1 MSFEDALKDISA
13 KVSEFAGSLE
23 TEEATKNALIMPFIA
38 RVLGYDVFN
47 PQEVIPEFVADVGSR
62 KGEKVDYAIMKDGSV
77 QMLIEAKAV
86 GASLTLE
93 NAAQLTR
100 YFTVCSARI
109 GVLTN
114 GQHWLFY
121 TDLDKPNIMDAKPF
135 LRLDLSN
142 LDAHALPEL
151 KKLTREAFDLDSVL
165 AAAEEL
171 KYVSALKAELA
182 KEFAAPSVDL
192 VKLLGKRVYDTPFTA
207 KIQATFE
214 GIVAKAL
221 RQYINDQVDARLKT
235 ALEGTRTPSEPPVAQ
250 SGDTSDDAY
259 ARDPIETTV
268 EELEAFM
275 IVRAI
280 LASEVEVGRIVARD
294 RQSYFGVLLDDN
306 NRKPI
311 CRFHFNSQS
320 VKYIGII
327 GSDKQETKHQI
338 FSTTDIYKF
347 TDELRAAIKQ
357 YD

>member
-13 KVSEFAGSLE
+13 RLSEFADSLE

-62 KGEKVDYAIMKDGSV
+62 KGEKIDYAIMKDGNV

-86 GASLTLE
+86 GAALSLE

-114 GQHWLFY
+114 GRHWLFY
-121 TDLDKPNIMDAKPF
+121 TDLDKANIMDAKPF
-135 LRLDLSN
+135 LRLDLSS
-142 LDAHALPEL
+142 LDAYALPEL
-151 KKLTREAFDLDSVL
+151 KKLTKESFDLDSVL

-171 KYVSALKAELA
+171 KYVSAIKAELA
-182 KEFAAPSVDL
+182 KEFSTPSQDL
-192 VKLLGKRVYDTPFTA
+192 VRLLGKRVYDGAFTA
-207 KIQATFE
+207 KIQGTFE
-214 GIVAKAL
+214 SVVAKAL
-221 RQYINDQVDARLKT
+221 RQYLNDQVDARLKT
-235 ALEGTRTPSEPPVAQ
+235 ALDGTHVQNESIGQP
-250 SGDTSDDAY
+250 
-259 ARDPIETTV
+259 DPIVSVDRIQTT
-268 EELEAFM
+268 EEEMEAFM

-280 LASEVEVGRIVARD
+280 LASEVEVDRVVARD

-320 VKYIGII
+320 IKYVGILDAEK
-327 GSDKQETKHQI
+327 GETKHQI
-338 FSTTDIYKF
+338 FNTADIYKLSA
-347 TDELRAAIKQ
+347 ELRASVKQ
-357 YD
+357 WL